1 MVLTVDFC
9 GNTNLKLTL
18 FNLGYLQE
26 IATIVVSWIKVE
38 VLAISAETLRL
49 GKINYL
55 IYE

>member
-18 FNLGYLQE
+18 FNLGYFQE
-26 IATIVVSWIKVE
+26 IATIVVSRIKVE

>member
-26 IATIVVSWIKVE
+26 IATIVVSRIKVE